1 VVKNTIFKVLFI
13 SWMMFVTFFS
23 LFSLSGVGTSR
34 FNIPHMDKAVHFTF
48 YSVMVVLGYL
58 AMRSKTVQ
66 QAKRSKL
73 LWYIVLFAVSYG
85 IIIEVLQHV
94 LTTDRHG
101 DPLDA
106 LANSIGAFVGMFVIR
121 FLFFRTPSLK

>member
-1 VVKNTIFKVLFI
+1 
-13 SWMMFVTFFS
+13 MFVTFSS
-23 LFSLSGVGTSR
+23 LFSLSGVGASR

-48 YSVMVVLGYL
+48 YSVMVVLGYM
-58 AMRSKTVQ
+58 AIRNKTDQ
-66 QAKRSKL
+66 LEKRSKL
-73 LWYIVLFAVSYG
+73 LWYIVLFAVIYG

-101 DPLDA
+101 DPFDA

>member
-1 VVKNTIFKVLFI
+1 MVKNTFFKVLFV
-13 SWMMFVTFFS
+13 SWIMFVTFSS

-48 YSVMVVLGYL
+48 YSVMVFLGYM
-58 AMRSKTVQ
+58 AIRNKTDQ
-66 QAKRSKL
+66 LEKRSKL
-73 LWYIVLFAVSYG
+73 LWYIVLFAVIYG

-101 DPLDA
+101 DPFDA